1 MTEENNLSSTRQS
14 ASLPD
19 KKNNVK
25 IELMVCQAGGHNC
38 REHLRV
44 INEHYSEATFYHSEK
59 DYINSIK
66 SLKNAY
72 VITDDLN
79 KESCIRCAALFRS
92 TITDSLQSINKEL
105 HNLTSGFFRKK
116 RYITSYVESCNVL
129 NELKKTE

>member
-14 ASLPD
+14 ALSPE
-19 KKNNVK
+19 KKNYAK

-72 VITDDLN
+72 VITDDL
-79 KESCIRCAALFRS
+79 KQDSCVRCAALFRS
-92 TITDSLQSINKEL
+92 TITDSLQNINKEL
-105 HNLTSGFFRKK
+105 HNLTTGFFRKK
-116 RYITSYVESCNVL
+116 RYINSYVESCNVL
-129 NELKKTE
+129 NELKRD